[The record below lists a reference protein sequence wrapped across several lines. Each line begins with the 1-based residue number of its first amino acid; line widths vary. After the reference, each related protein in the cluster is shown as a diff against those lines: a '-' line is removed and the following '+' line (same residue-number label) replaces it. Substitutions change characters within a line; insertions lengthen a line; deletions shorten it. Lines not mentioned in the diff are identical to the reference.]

1 MFHRYSHEYRL
12 DLDLF
17 DGPNSSIVALRYMN
31 TTPEH
36 EKLFDEICNKLNE
49 LSHRDDISLPQSN
62 KIEKMQTQIKKFHS
76 DLLDTQDEF
85 RNKIKSLESLQVS
98 KSEHNGQLKVLTEQ
112 LQTERTINTKLNAD
126 LVKSNEIAL
135 HLQLEMQGL
144 KTRAQ
149 QIQNEERKYNLQ
161 LQEKIK
167 NSQKDLELNDAL
179 KEELTLELAKTK
191 NQYQMD
197 RTEWANEKEQ
207 ISTNIEELKQKMQD
221 KDTQILALSNQIE
234 DMQSSLNEIEEASQ
248 KQNENMKNLMTV
260 AENKIVEL
268 KMGYDKKHI
277 ESQDYYNHLQ
287 QGLTQINLLKQEN
300 ANLKE
305 YVAKVNQFLQQ
316 QQLQQNQTAPTAAA
330 KPAN

>member
-1 MFHRYSHEYRL
+1 
-12 DLDLF
+12 
-17 DGPNSSIVALRYMN
+17 MN

-49 LSHRDDISLPQSN
+49 LSHRDDISLPQTN

-76 DLLDTQDEF
+76 DLLDTQEEF
-85 RNKIKSLESLQVS
+85 RNKIKSMESFQVS
-98 KSEHNGQLKVLTEQ
+98 KSEYNGQLRILAEQ
-112 LQTERTINTKLNAD
+112 LQAERTINTKLNAD

-167 NSQKDLELNDAL
+167 NLQKDLELNDAL
-179 KEELTLELAKTK
+179 KEELSLELAKTK
-191 NQYQMD
+191 NQYQLD
-197 RTEWANEKEQ
+197 RSDSAAEKEQ
-207 ISTNIEELKQKMQD
+207 ISANIEELNQKMLD
-221 KDTQILALSNQIE
+221 KDTQIIALNNQIE
-234 DMQSSLNEIEEASQ
+234 ELQTSLNEIEEASQ

-268 KMGYDKKHI
+268 KVGYDKKHI

-305 YVAKVNQFLQQ
+305 YISKVNQFLQQ
-316 QQLQQNQTAPTAAA
+316 QQHQQQSQAIQPNA

>member
-1 MFHRYSHEYRL
+1 M
-12 DLDLF
+12 
-17 DGPNSSIVALRYMN
+17 NN

-49 LSHRDDISLPQSN
+49 LSHRDDISLPQTN

-85 RNKIKSLESLQVS
+85 RNKIKSLENLQVS
-98 KSEHNGQLKVLTEQ
+98 KSEHNGQLRVLTEQ
-112 LQTERTINTKLNAD
+112 LQAERNINTKLNAD

-144 KTRAQ
+144 KSRAQ
-149 QIQNEERKYNLQ
+149 QIQNEERKYNIQ

-167 NSQKDLELNDAL
+167 NSQKDLELNEAL

-191 NQYQMD
+191 NQYQID
-197 RTEWANEKEQ
+197 RDEWQNEKER
-207 ISTNIEELKQKMQD
+207 ISANVEELNQRMID
-221 KDTQILALSNQIE
+221 KDTQIMALNNQIE
-234 DMQSSLNEIEEASQ
+234 DLQSALNEIEEASH

-300 ANLKE
+300 ASLKE
-305 YVAKVNQFLQQ
+305 YVSKVNQYLQQ
-316 QQLQQNQTAPTAAA
+316 QQLVQNSQSAAA
-330 KPAN
+330 AHTPGASAKPN

>member
-1 MFHRYSHEYRL
+1 M
-12 DLDLF
+12 
-17 DGPNSSIVALRYMN
+17 NN

-49 LSHRDDISLPQSN
+49 LSHRDDISLPQTN

-85 RNKIKSLESLQVS
+85 RNKIKTLENLQVS
-98 KSEHNGQLKVLTEQ
+98 KSEYNNQLKMVADQ
-112 LQTERTINTKLNAD
+112 LQTERNTNNKLNAD

-149 QIQNEERKYNLQ
+149 QIQNEERKYNIQ

-167 NSQKDLELNDAL
+167 NAQKDFELNEAL
-179 KEELTLELAKTK
+179 KEDIALELAKTK
-191 NQYQMD
+191 NQYQLD
-197 RTEWANEKEQ
+197 RNEWLSEKETISTTVEELNQRMLDKDVQIRALNEK
-207 ISTNIEELKQKMQD
+207 IEEL
-221 KDTQILALSNQIE
+221 
-234 DMQSSLNEIEEASQ
+234 QSSLDEIEEASQ
-248 KQNENMKNLMTV
+248 KQNENIKNLMTV

-300 ANLKE
+300 SNLKD
-305 YVAKVNQFLQQ
+305 YVSKVNQFLQQ
-316 QQLQQNQTAPTAAA
+316 QHQQTQNNLAVSTS

>member
-1 MFHRYSHEYRL
+1 MIN
-12 DLDLF
+12 
-17 DGPNSSIVALRYMN
+17 NS
-31 TTPEH
+31 TPEH

-49 LSHRDDISLPQSN
+49 LSHRDDISLPQTN

-85 RNKIKSLESLQVS
+85 RNKIKSLENLQVS
-98 KSEHNGQLKVLTEQ
+98 KSEHNSQLQMMTEQ
-112 LQTERTINTKLNAD
+112 LQAERNINTKLNAD

-167 NSQKDLELNDAL
+167 NGLKDLELNEAL

-197 RTEWANEKEQ
+197 RNEWHSEKEK
-207 ISTNIEELKQKMQD
+207 ISATIEELNQKMLE
-221 KDTQILALSNQIE
+221 KDNQIRALNNQIE
-234 DMQSSLNEIEEASQ
+234 DLQSSLNEIEEASH
-248 KQNENMKNLMTV
+248 KQNGNMKNLMTV

-268 KMGYDKKHI
+268 KMGYDKKHL

-300 ANLKE
+300 ASLKE
-305 YVAKVNQFLQQ
+305 YVSKVNQYLQQQ
-316 QQLQQNQTAPTAAA
+316 QQLQSSQQSNQQQVQQSA
-330 KPAN
+330 KPN

>member
-1 MFHRYSHEYRL
+1 
-12 DLDLF
+12 
-17 DGPNSSIVALRYMN
+17 MN

>member
-1 MFHRYSHEYRL
+1 M
-12 DLDLF
+12 
-17 DGPNSSIVALRYMN
+17 NN

-49 LSHRDDISLPQSN
+49 LSHRDDISLPQTN

-85 RNKIKSLESLQVS
+85 RNKIKSLENLQVS
-98 KSEHNGQLKVLTEQ
+98 KSEYNNQLKLITDQ
-112 LQTERTINTKLNAD
+112 LQAERAMNNKLNAD
-126 LVKSNEIAL
+126 LVKSNEITL

-149 QIQNEERKYNLQ
+149 QIQNEERKYNIQ

-167 NSQKDLELNDAL
+167 NTQKDFELNEAL
-179 KEELTLELAKTK
+179 KEDISLELAKTK
-191 NQYQMD
+191 NQYQLD
-197 RTEWANEKEQ
+197 KNEWLSEKET
-207 ISTNIEELKQKMQD
+207 INSTVQELNQKMLD
-221 KDTQILALSNQIE
+221 KDVQIHALNEQIE
-234 DMQSSLNEIEEASQ
+234 DLQSALNEIEEASQ
-248 KQNENMKNLMTV
+248 KQNENVKNLMTV

-300 ANLKE
+300 SNLKD
-305 YVAKVNQFLQQ
+305 YVSKVNQFLQQ
-316 QQLQQNQTAPTAAA
+316 QQQQAQNSQ
-330 KPAN
+330 PATPKSI

>member
-1 MFHRYSHEYRL
+1 M
-12 DLDLF
+12 
-17 DGPNSSIVALRYMN
+17 NN

-49 LSHRDDISLPQSN
+49 LSHRDDISLPQTN
-62 KIEKMQTQIKKFHS
+62 KFEKMQTQIKKFHS

-85 RNKIKSLESLQVS
+85 RNKIASLENLQVS
-98 KSEHNGQLKVLTEQ
+98 KSEHNTQLRMITEQ
-112 LQTERTINTKLNAD
+112 LQAERNTNTKLNAD

-144 KTRAQ
+144 RTRAQ
-149 QIQNEERKYNLQ
+149 QIQNEERKYNIQ

-167 NSQKDLELNDAL
+167 NGIKDLELNDAL
-179 KEELTLELAKTK
+179 KEELSLELAKTK
-191 NQYQMD
+191 NQYQTD
-197 RTEWANEKEQ
+197 RDSWFSEKEQ
-207 ISTNIEELKQKMQD
+207 ISATIEELNQKMLD
-221 KDTQILALSNQIE
+221 KDVHIRSLNVQIE
-234 DMQSSLNEIEEASQ
+234 DMQSALNEIEEASH

-268 KMGYDKKHI
+268 KMGYDKKHL

-300 ANLKE
+300 TSLKE
-305 YVAKVNQFLQQ
+305 YVTKVNQYLQQQ
-316 QQLQQNQTAPTAAA
+316 QQLQTSQQQAAQQAQQTQTSA
-330 KPAN
+330 KPN

>member
-1 MFHRYSHEYRL
+1 M
-12 DLDLF
+12 
-17 DGPNSSIVALRYMN
+17 NN

-49 LSHRDDISLPQSN
+49 LSHRDDISLPQTN

-76 DLLDTQDEF
+76 DLIDTQDEF
-85 RNKIKSLESLQVS
+85 RNKIKTLENLQIS
-98 KSEHNGQLKVLTEQ
+98 KSQHNDQLRLLTEQ
-112 LQTERTINTKLNAD
+112 LQSERNTNNKLNAD

-149 QIQNEERKYNLQ
+149 QIQNEERKYNIQ
-161 LQEKIK
+161 LQEKLK

-179 KEELTLELAKTK
+179 KEDISLELAKTK

-197 RTEWANEKEQ
+197 RNEWLSEKETINTTVEELNQKMNEKDVQIRALNEQ
-207 ISTNIEELKQKMQD
+207 IENLQ
-221 KDTQILALSNQIE
+221 N
-234 DMQSSLNEIEEASQ
+234 SLNEIEEASQ
-248 KQNENMKNLMTV
+248 KQNENIKNLMSV

-300 ANLKE
+300 SNLKD
-305 YVAKVNQFLQQ
+305 YVSKVNQFLQQ
-316 QQLQQNQTAPTAAA
+316 QQAQNAQPISP
-330 KPAN
+330 KN

>member
-1 MFHRYSHEYRL
+1 M
-12 DLDLF
+12 
-17 DGPNSSIVALRYMN
+17 MN

-49 LSHRDDISLPQSN
+49 LSHRDDISLPQTN
-62 KIEKMQTQIKKFHS
+62 KFEKMQTQIKKFHS

-98 KSEHNGQLKVLTEQ
+98 KSEHNSQLRMITEQ
-112 LQTERTINTKLNAD
+112 LQAERNINTKLNAD

-167 NSQKDLELNDAL
+167 NTQKDLELNDAL

-197 RTEWANEKEQ
+197 RDEWFREKEK
-207 ISTNIEELKQKMQD
+207 ISATVEELNQKMLD
-221 KDTQILALSNQIE
+221 KDDQIRALNGQIE
-234 DMQSSLNEIEEASQ
+234 DLQGSLNEIEEASH

-268 KMGYDKKHI
+268 KMGYDKKHL

-300 ANLKE
+300 TNLKE

-316 QQLQQNQTAPTAAA
+316 QQQMQAGQQSSQQNQSGA

>member
-1 MFHRYSHEYRL
+1 MN
-12 DLDLF
+12 
-17 DGPNSSIVALRYMN
+17 NSA
-31 TTPEH
+31 PEH

-49 LSHRDDISLPQSN
+49 LSHRDDISLPQTN

-98 KSEHNGQLKVLTEQ
+98 KSEYNNQLRLLTEQ
-112 LQTERTINTKLNAD
+112 LQTERNTNNKLNAD

-149 QIQNEERKYNLQ
+149 QIQNEERKYNIQ
-161 LQEKIK
+161 LQEKLK
-167 NSQKDLELNDAL
+167 NVQKDLELNEAL
-179 KEELTLELAKTK
+179 KEDIALELAKTK
-191 NQYQMD
+191 NQYQTD
-197 RTEWANEKEQ
+197 RNEWLSEKGT
-207 ISTNIEELKQKMQD
+207 ISSTVEELNQKMLD
-221 KDTQILALSNQIE
+221 KDVQIRALNEQIE
-234 DMQSSLNEIEEASQ
+234 DLQNSLNEIEEASHRQ
-248 KQNENMKNLMTV
+248 SENVKNLMTV

-300 ANLKE
+300 SNLKD
-305 YVAKVNQFLQQ
+305 YVSKVNQFLQQ
-316 QQLQQNQTAPTAAA
+316 QQLQQQQMPSTQTTVKLANQ
-330 KPAN
+330 

>member
-1 MFHRYSHEYRL
+1 
-12 DLDLF
+12 
-17 DGPNSSIVALRYMN
+17 MN
-31 TTPEH
+31 TPEH

-49 LSHRDDISLPQSN
+49 LSHRDDVSLPQTN

-98 KSEHNGQLKVLTEQ
+98 KSENNTQLRLLTEQ
-112 LQTERTINTKLNAD
+112 LQTERNLNTKLNAD

-149 QIQNEERKYNLQ
+149 QIQNEERKYNIQ

-167 NSQKDLELNDAL
+167 NSQKDLELNEAV
-179 KEELTLELAKTK
+179 KEELSLELAKAK
-191 NQYQMD
+191 NQFQMD
-197 RTEWANEKEQ
+197 RTEWSSEKEKISSTVEELNQKMIEKDSQ
-207 ISTNIEELKQKMQD
+207 IMALANQIEELQ
-221 KDTQILALSNQIE
+221 T
-234 DMQSSLNEIEEASQ
+234 SLNEIEEASH

-277 ESQDYYNHLQ
+277 EAQDYYNHLQ

-305 YVAKVNQFLQQ
+305 YVTKVNHFLQQ
-316 QQLQQNQTAPTAAA
+316 QQQMQANTQPTAPQTNT

>member
-1 MFHRYSHEYRL
+1 M
-12 DLDLF
+12 
-17 DGPNSSIVALRYMN
+17 NN

-49 LSHRDDISLPQSN
+49 LSHRDDISLPQTN
-62 KIEKMQTQIKKFHS
+62 KFEKMQTQIKKFHS

-85 RNKIKSLESLQVS
+85 RNKIKSLENLQVS
-98 KSEHNGQLKVLTEQ
+98 KSEHNGQLRMITEQ
-112 LQTERTINTKLNAD
+112 LQAERNINTKLNAD

-167 NSQKDLELNDAL
+167 NSIKDLELNDAL
-179 KEELTLELAKTK
+179 KEELSLELAKTK
-191 NQYQMD
+191 NQYQTD
-197 RTEWANEKEQ
+197 RDCWFSEKEQ
-207 ISTNIEELKQKMQD
+207 ISATIEELNQKMLD
-221 KDTQILALSNQIE
+221 KDVHIRSLNVQIE
-234 DMQSSLNEIEEASQ
+234 DMQSALNEIEEASH

-268 KMGYDKKHI
+268 KMGYDKKHL

-300 ANLKE
+300 TSLKE
-305 YVAKVNQFLQQ
+305 YVTKVNQYLQQ
-316 QQLQQNQTAPTAAA
+316 QQQMQTSQQQAAQQAQQTQSSA
-330 KPAN
+330 KPN

>member
-1 MFHRYSHEYRL
+1 MN
-12 DLDLF
+12 
-17 DGPNSSIVALRYMN
+17 NSA
-31 TTPEH
+31 PEH

-49 LSHRDDISLPQSN
+49 LSHRDDISLPQTN

-98 KSEHNGQLKVLTEQ
+98 KSEYNNQLRLLTEQ
-112 LQTERTINTKLNAD
+112 LQTERNTNNKLNAD

-149 QIQNEERKYNLQ
+149 QIQNEERKYNIQ
-161 LQEKIK
+161 LQEKLK
-167 NSQKDLELNDAL
+167 NVQKDLELNEAL
-179 KEELTLELAKTK
+179 KEDIALELAKTK
-191 NQYQMD
+191 NQYQTD
-197 RTEWANEKEQ
+197 RNEWLSEKGT
-207 ISTNIEELKQKMQD
+207 ISSTVEELNQKMLD
-221 KDTQILALSNQIE
+221 KDVQIRALNEQIE
-234 DMQSSLNEIEEASQ
+234 DLQNSLNEIEEASHRQ
-248 KQNENMKNLMTV
+248 SENVKNLMTV

-300 ANLKE
+300 SNLKD
-305 YVAKVNQFLQQ
+305 YVSKVNQFLQQ
-316 QQLQQNQTAPTAAA
+316 QQLQQQQMPSSQPTVKLANQ
-330 KPAN
+330 

>member
-1 MFHRYSHEYRL
+1 M
-12 DLDLF
+12 
-17 DGPNSSIVALRYMN
+17 NN

-49 LSHRDDISLPQSN
+49 LSHRDDISLPQTN
-62 KIEKMQTQIKKFHS
+62 KFEKMQTQIKKFHS

-85 RNKIKSLESLQVS
+85 RNKIASLENLQVS
-98 KSEHNGQLKVLTEQ
+98 KSEHNSQLRMITEQ
-112 LQTERTINTKLNAD
+112 LQAERNINTKLNAD

-167 NSQKDLELNDAL
+167 SSLKDLELNDAL
-179 KEELTLELAKTK
+179 KEELSLELAKTK

-197 RTEWANEKEQ
+197 RDSWFSEKEQ
-207 ISTNIEELKQKMQD
+207 ISATIEELNQKMLD
-221 KDTQILALSNQIE
+221 KDRQITALNVQIE
-234 DMQSSLNEIEEASQ
+234 EMQNALNEIEEASH

-268 KMGYDKKHI
+268 KMGYDKKHL

-287 QGLTQINLLKQEN
+287 QGMTQINLLKQEN
-300 ANLKE
+300 TSLKE
-305 YVAKVNQFLQQ
+305 YVAKVNQYLQQQ
-316 QQLQQNQTAPTAAA
+316 QQLQASQHTAQQVAQTTQASS
-330 KPAN
+330 KPN

>member
-1 MFHRYSHEYRL
+1 MN
-12 DLDLF
+12 
-17 DGPNSSIVALRYMN
+17 NS
-31 TTPEH
+31 PEH
-36 EKLFDEICNKLNE
+36 EKLFDEICSKLNE
-49 LSHRDDISLPQSN
+49 LSHRDDISLPQTN

-98 KSEHNGQLKVLTEQ
+98 KSEYNNQLRLVTEQ
-112 LQTERTINTKLNAD
+112 LQIERVTNNKLNAD

-149 QIQNEERKYNLQ
+149 QIQNEERKYNIQ

-167 NSQKDLELNDAL
+167 NTQKDFELNEAL
-179 KEELTLELAKTK
+179 KEDIALELAKTK

-197 RTEWANEKEQ
+197 RNEWLSEKET
-207 ISTNIEELKQKMQD
+207 ISSTVEELNQRMLD
-221 KDTQILALSNQIE
+221 KDVQIRALNEQIE
-234 DMQSSLNEIEEASQ
+234 DLQSSLNEIEIASQ
-248 KQNENMKNLMTV
+248 KQNENIKNLMTV

-300 ANLKE
+300 SNLKD

-316 QQLQQNQTAPTAAA
+316 QQQAQVSSVPSSPQHT
-330 KPAN
+330 K

>member
-1 MFHRYSHEYRL
+1 
-12 DLDLF
+12 
-17 DGPNSSIVALRYMN
+17 MN

-49 LSHRDDISLPQSN
+49 LSHRDDISLPQTN

-76 DLLDTQDEF
+76 DLIDTQDEF
-85 RNKIKSLESLQVS
+85 RNKIKTLENLQVN
-98 KSEHNGQLKVLTEQ
+98 KSEHNNQLRLLTEQ
-112 LQTERTINTKLNAD
+112 LQAERNTNNKLNAD

-149 QIQNEERKYNLQ
+149 QIQNEERKYNIQ
-161 LQEKIK
+161 LQEKLK

-179 KEELTLELAKTK
+179 KEDISLELAKTK
-191 NQYQMD
+191 NQYQLD
-197 RTEWANEKEQ
+197 RNEWLSEKETINTTVEELNQKMNEKDVQ
-207 ISTNIEELKQKMQD
+207 IR
-221 KDTQILALSNQIE
+221 ALNDQIE
-234 DMQSSLNEIEEASQ
+234 DLQNSLNEIEEASQ
-248 KQNENMKNLMTV
+248 KQNENVKNLMTV

-287 QGLTQINLLKQEN
+287 QGMTQINLLKQEN
-300 ANLKE
+300 SNLKD
-305 YVAKVNQFLQQ
+305 YVSKVNQFLQQ
-316 QQLQQNQTAPTAAA
+316 QQQQAQSAQPINP
-330 KPAN
+330 KN

>member
-1 MFHRYSHEYRL
+1 
-12 DLDLF
+12 
-17 DGPNSSIVALRYMN
+17 MN
-31 TTPEH
+31 NTPEH

-49 LSHRDDISLPQSN
+49 LSHRDGFSIPQTD

-85 RNKIKSLESLQVS
+85 RNKIKSLETLQVS
-98 KSEHNGQLKVLTEQ
+98 KSEHNGQLRIITEQ
-112 LQTERTINTKLNAD
+112 LQAERHINTKLNAD
-126 LVKSNEIAL
+126 LIKSNEIAL
-135 HLQLEMQGL
+135 HLQLEIQGL

-149 QIQNEERKYNLQ
+149 QIQMEERKYNLQ
-161 LQEKIK
+161 LQEKVK
-167 NSQKDLELNDAL
+167 NVQRDLELNDAL
-179 KEELTLELAKTK
+179 KEELTLDLVKTK

-197 RTEWANEKEQ
+197 KDEWFREKEK
-207 ISTNIEELKQKMQD
+207 ISATIEELNQKMLD
-221 KDTQILALSNQIE
+221 KDNQIRALNDQIE
-234 DMQSSLNEIEEASQ
+234 ELQSSLNGIEEASH
-248 KQNENMKNLMTV
+248 KQNENMKNLMIV

-268 KMGYDKKHI
+268 KMGYDKKHL

-305 YVAKVNQFLQQ
+305 YVSKVNQFLQQ
-316 QQLQQNQTAPTAAA
+316 QQQMQAGQQAASQHAAA

>member
-1 MFHRYSHEYRL
+1 MN
-12 DLDLF
+12 
-17 DGPNSSIVALRYMN
+17 NS
-31 TTPEH
+31 PEH

-49 LSHRDDISLPQSN
+49 LSHRDDISLPQTN

-85 RNKIKSLESLQVS
+85 RNKIKSLENLQVS
-98 KSEHNGQLKVLTEQ
+98 KSEYNNQLRLVTEQ
-112 LQTERTINTKLNAD
+112 LQIERVTNNKLNTD

-135 HLQLEMQGL
+135 HLQLEMQGF

-149 QIQNEERKYNLQ
+149 QIQNEERKYNIQ

-167 NSQKDLELNDAL
+167 NSQNDLELNEAL
-179 KEELTLELAKTK
+179 KEDIALELAKTK
-191 NQYQMD
+191 NQYQID
-197 RTEWANEKEQ
+197 RNEWLSEKET
-207 ISTNIEELKQKMQD
+207 INSTVEELNQKMLD
-221 KDTQILALSNQIE
+221 KDVQIRALNEQIE
-234 DMQSSLNEIEEASQ
+234 DLQSSLNEIEVASQ
-248 KQNENMKNLMTV
+248 KQNENIKNLMTV

-300 ANLKE
+300 SNLKD

-316 QQLQQNQTAPTAAA
+316 QQQQAQVSPALSSKQPT
-330 KPAN
+330 K

>member
-1 MFHRYSHEYRL
+1 M
-12 DLDLF
+12 
-17 DGPNSSIVALRYMN
+17 MN

-49 LSHRDDISLPQSN
+49 LSHRDDISLPQTN
-62 KIEKMQTQIKKFHS
+62 KFEKMQTQIKKFHS

-85 RNKIKSLESLQVS
+85 RNKIKSLENLQVS
-98 KSEHNGQLKVLTEQ
+98 KSEHNSQLRMITEQ
-112 LQTERTINTKLNAD
+112 LQAERNINTKLNAD

-179 KEELTLELAKTK
+179 KEELSLELAKTK
-191 NQYQMD
+191 NQYQLD
-197 RTEWANEKEQ
+197 RDEWLSEKEK
-207 ISTNIEELKQKMQD
+207 ISSTIEELNQKMLD
-221 KDTQILALSNQIE
+221 KDDQIRALNGQIE
-234 DMQSSLNEIEEASQ
+234 DLQSSLNEIEEASH

-268 KMGYDKKHI
+268 KMGYDKKHL

-300 ANLKE
+300 TNLKE

-316 QQLQQNQTAPTAAA
+316 QQQMQAGQQSSPQNQSSA

>member
-1 MFHRYSHEYRL
+1 M
-12 DLDLF
+12 
-17 DGPNSSIVALRYMN
+17 NN

-49 LSHRDDISLPQSN
+49 LSHRDDISLPQPN
-62 KIEKMQTQIKKFHS
+62 KFERMQTQIKKFHS

-85 RNKIKSLESLQVS
+85 RNKIKSLENLQVS
-98 KSEHNGQLKVLTEQ
+98 KSEHNSQFRAITEQ
-112 LQTERTINTKLNAD
+112 LQAERNINTKLNAD

-149 QIQNEERKYNLQ
+149 QIQNEERKYNIQ

-167 NSQKDLELNDAL
+167 NGLKDLELNEAL
-179 KEELTLELAKTK
+179 KEELSLELAKTK

-197 RTEWANEKEQ
+197 RDSWFSEKEQ
-207 ISTNIEELKQKMQD
+207 ISATIEELNQKMLD
-221 KDTQILALSNQIE
+221 KDNHIRALNVQIE
-234 DMQSSLNEIEEASQ
+234 EMQSVLNEIEEASL

-260 AENKIVEL
+260 AEDKIVEL
-268 KMGYDKKHI
+268 KMGYDKKHL

-300 ANLKE
+300 TSLKE
-305 YVAKVNQFLQQ
+305 YVSKVNQYLQQ
-316 QQLQQNQTAPTAAA
+316 QQQMQTSQQQQATAQQASQTQPAA
-330 KPAN
+330 KPN

>member
-1 MFHRYSHEYRL
+1 ML
-12 DLDLF
+12 
-17 DGPNSSIVALRYMN
+17 ALGSMNN

-49 LSHRDDISLPQSN
+49 LSHRDDISLPQTN
-62 KIEKMQTQIKKFHS
+62 KFEKMQTQIKKFHS

-85 RNKIKSLESLQVS
+85 RNKIKSLENLQVS
-98 KSEHNGQLKVLTEQ
+98 KSEHNGQLRMITEQ
-112 LQTERTINTKLNAD
+112 LQAERNINTKLNAD

-167 NSQKDLELNDAL
+167 NSIKDLELNDAL
-179 KEELTLELAKTK
+179 KEELSLELAKTK
-191 NQYQMD
+191 NQYQTD
-197 RTEWANEKEQ
+197 RDCWFSEKEQ
-207 ISTNIEELKQKMQD
+207 ISATIEELNQKMLD
-221 KDTQILALSNQIE
+221 KDVHIRSLNVQIE
-234 DMQSSLNEIEEASQ
+234 DMQSALNEIEEASH

-268 KMGYDKKHI
+268 KMGYDKKHL

-300 ANLKE
+300 TSLKE
-305 YVAKVNQFLQQ
+305 YVTKVNQYLQQ
-316 QQLQQNQTAPTAAA
+316 QQQMQTSQQQAAQQAQQTQSSA
-330 KPAN
+330 KPN